1 MYSSSVGTVIGCSNS
16 KSAYLANAGALDTGL
31 KIRVMTLPDVF
42 QDHDT
47 PFAMYDAARLNAQHI
62 AACAIDALGRGD
74 LSALERVVRA

>member
-1 MYSSSVGTVIGCSNS
+1 MP
-16 KSAYLANAGALDTGL
+16 LAAVAHMPETLHALAPQAAGG
-31 KIRVMTLPDVF
+31 
-42 QDHDT
+42 DHDT